1 MKKIDHIEEH
11 STEAQPIRVLI
22 ADDHTLVRKGIRS
35 LLEKLPCVQVVAEAT
50 DGREALNLL
59 RMCQP
64 DVVLMDI
71 SMPRLNGLDATR
83 HMVRMMP
90 HVRVII
96 LSMHRS
102 EYYVWQALD
111 AGASGYLLKDTDLT
125 ELSIAMN
132 AVTCGKAY
140 LSPEIAKHVIKEY
153 VRRDDSSET
162 MRHPLTLRQREVLQL
177 MAEGTSTRKIAE
189 ALKIS
194 VKTVET
200 HRAQLM
206 ERLDI
211 HDVAGLVRYALRT
224 GLVQQDD

>member
-1 MKKIDHIEEH
+1 MQEEN
-11 STEAQPIRVLI
+11 TYAEQPTRVLI
-22 ADDHTLVRKGIRS
+22 ADDHTLVREGIRS
-35 LLEKLPCVQVVAEAT
+35 LLEKLPEIKVVAEAT
-50 DGREALNLL
+50 DGREALNLV
-59 RMCQP
+59 RTCEV

-83 HMVRMMP
+83 HVVRIQP
-90 HVRVII
+90 HIRVII

-102 EYYVWQALD
+102 EEYVWQALD
-111 AGASGYLLKDTDLT
+111 AGAVGYLLKDTDLT
-125 ELSIAMN
+125 ELSIAIH
-132 AVTCGKAY
+132 AVMRGKAY

-153 VRRDDSSET
+153 VKRDDSNESLRQT
-162 MRHPLTLRQREVLQL
+162 LTLRQREVLQL
-177 MAEGTSTRKIAE
+177 MAEGTTTRKIAE
-189 ALKIS
+189 ALDIS

-211 HDVAGLVRYALRT
+211 HDVAGLVRYAIRT

>member
-1 MKKIDHIEEH
+1 MQDKEVRQV
-11 STEAQPIRVLI
+11 SPIRVLI
-22 ADDHTLVRKGIRS
+22 ADDHTLVREGIRA
-35 LLEKLPCVQVVAEAT
+35 LIERLPDIEVVAEAT
-50 DGREALNLL
+50 DGRDALNLL
-59 RMCQP
+59 RTCRP

-83 HMVRMMP
+83 LMIRTLP
-90 HVRVII
+90 NIRVII

-102 EYYVWQALD
+102 EQYVWQALD
-111 AGASGYLLKDTDLT
+111 AGAAGYLLKDTDLT
-125 ELSIAMN
+125 EVSIAIN
-132 AVTCGKAY
+132 AVMRGKAY
-140 LSPEIAKHVIKEY
+140 LSPEIAMHVIKKY
-153 VRRDDSSET
+153 VRRGDSNESF
-162 MRHPLTLRQREVLQL
+162 RLALTPRQREVLQL

-189 ALKIS
+189 TLNIS

-211 HDVAGLVRYALRT
+211 HDVAGLVRYAMRT